1 MKFQTSSHNPSLA
14 CGFYWVGYLYK
25 SLQCIV
31 ISFSLQTALAVGDVK
46 DVQEI
51 AEESRIKLQVEQEY

>member
-1 MKFQTSSHNPSLA
+1 M
-14 CGFYWVGYLYK
+14 GYLYK

-31 ISFSLQTALAVGDVK
+31 ISLSLQTALAVGDVK